1 MWASAKGMTMKVP
14 ALIFT
19 TALALGGATLFS
31 ANAEA
36 AVAYTFTTSPISYDT
51 QLSLGFTFTA
61 NVNFDVTSLGYYN
74 GLPGGFL
81 TAHEVG
87 IFAGDGAVGPG
98 PLLAS
103 TTLAAGTSGT
113 LGPNDFRYQAITPLA
128 LVAGQTYTI
137 AGLSPNISG
146 NDPWVYG
153 GPSETVGFSINPDIT
168 IPLDAARYEYGTPTL
183 VDPPNHYADYQFYAV
198 NFNGPVSTIPELST
212 WAMMLFGFA
221 GLGLG
226 AYRRA
231 KPSMR
236 SFAAG

>member
-14 ALIFT
+14 ALIIS

-81 TAHEVG
+81 TPHEVG

-98 PLLAS
+98 PLW
-103 TTLAAGTSGT
+103 
-113 LGPNDFRYQAITPLA
+113 RPLRLLQGHPA
-128 LVAGQTYTI
+128 LWVLTI
-137 AGLSPNISG
+137 FDIRRSPRSRSWPG
-146 NDPWVYG
+146 
-153 GPSETVGFSINPDIT
+153 
-168 IPLDAARYEYGTPTL
+168 
-183 VDPPNHYADYQFYAV
+183 
-198 NFNGPVSTIPELST
+198 
-212 WAMMLFGFA
+212 
-221 GLGLG
+221 
-226 AYRRA
+226 
-231 KPSMR
+231 KPIR
-236 SFAAG
+236 LQV